1 MKQYIEVEQPF
12 PESDIGSI
20 SSNSCDCPAHV
31 HDKAKIY
38 AEEGNLHKTFSCFIL
53 VIEWENVLQIPILCL
68 SLC

>member
-53 VIEWENVLQIPILCL
+53 VIE
-68 SLC
+68 